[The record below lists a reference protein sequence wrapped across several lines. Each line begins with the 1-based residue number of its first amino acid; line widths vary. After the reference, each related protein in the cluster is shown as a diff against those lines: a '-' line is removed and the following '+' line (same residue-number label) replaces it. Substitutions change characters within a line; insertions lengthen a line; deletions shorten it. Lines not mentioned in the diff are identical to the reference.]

1 MTNVVQVA
9 IPVSIDEQNPW
20 PGLGSFDEAAERFFN
35 GRRNES
41 AELRRMVLNAPL
53 TVLFGASGLGKTS
66 LVKAGLFPRL
76 RKEHYLPVYVRLD
89 LRDRSA
95 PLIDQAKLVLQ
106 AECEARR
113 VDSPAMRDDESLWCY
128 LHRAGLELW
137 SEHNQLLTPVFVFDQ
152 FEEVFTLGA
161 ENPAAV
167 AQLRIDLADLIE
179 NRLPTALAGM
189 IGSNEVESNEAAA
202 ETLSLDNQDYK
213 VLLSFRE
220 DFLPAAEGW
229 KRELPSILRNRLRL
243 LPMSAARA
251 FEAVH
256 KTAPHLVSEELAR
269 KIVDFVA
276 GAHEN
281 QTGKV
286 ISAVSEVADASVEP
300 ALLSLVC
307 SGLNEKRKAQ
317 GKAEFDAELL
327 AGSGQS
333 IISDYYAKSVGDLPE
348 RAQRFIEN
356 ELITERGFR
365 KHCDIDDARS
375 VHGVT
380 DRELRLLVD
389 RRVLRLEPQRGTEQV
404 ELTHDLLTPVVRE
417 HRERQR
423 ERVKVRRQRAR
434 MLVFGTVGAVLAAL
448 VVVFAVLYRSAAQ
461 EKREAQS
468 ARVSAQQA
476 EKLAYEKS
484 EQATKSEKVA
494 LQEKE
499 RAEKNFRDA
508 QQALAAATVE
518 KHRAEEAS
526 KRAAS
531 SEQKLR
537 FESLRMRER
546 IMQDLEKEVDLSSN
560 LASLSPVEGA
570 YLWHWYKGRA
580 LLEQGKLP
588 LALEEA
594 EIAVSEAPDSSITR
608 SIRGYWYVLDS
619 KPAKALG
626 DLEYVEK
633 KIDPHSSLNQ
643 VELTIAFALLGKT
656 AEARQA
662 IDKAIDYFSYGYS
675 TGAQELNVSPD
686 ITSATGRTRL
696 YAGPDAMRVALYY
709 ERALLSSYFGTAD
722 FAAELARADEL
733 ARRIMP
739 SNRED
744 GYLLAFNWAYWQET
758 KKEAGQP
765 EDYGAKAGQA
775 ALWERVGLLDW
786 AACYYQSFDEQ
797 HRRLHDRRYDQ
808 LAKWAKQRL
817 AVLGQGAPDL
827 CGRLRSMPSN
837 PRLLSVMAQQKMYQE
852 NYEEAQGILSQA
864 IEKQPDNIDLLLLRA
879 EMHWKIASTAF
890 QKLSTVKNDSKEA
903 QQLKANRTQA
913 FKDLLQDSETIIKLD
928 PNTADAYFW
937 RGVAHF
943 LLRKPEE
950 PFEQVLN
957 DCRTALK
964 LSVTH
969 KDALDVLIYLL
980 GSDERTRREALR
992 YAEDYDRLYP
1002 GPFDFGFAREAKL
1015 HNQLKEYSAA
1025 LGAIEHAIAI
1035 DGADLNNY
1043 DLRAESERGLGLDAN
1058 QVSRRLGEG
1067 YLHAADILKQR
1078 GKIEEANTAY
1088 EKAWKILGATQASS
1102 SQAEMRCNSGATVCE
1117 KIEVVHSS
1125 GAPVV
1130 SVIKE
1135 LQPGEG
1141 NVRIVKIERGSEDGL
1156 LPGVQGEITASD
1168 GKNRLGRAEVLSVD
1182 LHSAMV
1188 EISTDKL
1195 FNEGLTMQGDI
1206 VRLYAPAP
1214 R

>member
-281 QTGKV
+281 QTGKG

-423 ERVKVRRQRAR
+423 ERVKVRRQRVR
-434 MLVFGTVGAVLAAL
+434 MAVFGTVGAVLAAL

-461 EKREAQS
+461 ERREAQS
-468 ARVSAQQA
+468 ARESALQA
-476 EKLAYEKS
+476 SNLAYAKS
-484 EQATKSEKVA
+484 AEATESEKVA

-508 QQALAAATVE
+508 QQALAASKEASQ
-518 KHRAEEAS
+518 RAE
-526 KRAAS
+526 S

-537 FESLRMRER
+537 LETVRMRER
-546 IMQDLEKEVDLSSN
+546 IMQDLQKEVDLSSN

-570 YLWHWYKGRA
+570 YLWHAYKGQA
-580 LLEQGKLP
+580 LLEQGNLP

-594 EIAVSEAPDSSITR
+594 EIVVREAPESSIART
-608 SIRGYWYVLDS
+608 IRGYWYLLDS

-626 DLEYVEK
+626 DFEYVEK
-633 KIDPHSSLNQ
+633 KIDPHSSLNH
-643 VELTIAFALLGKT
+643 VDLTIAFALLERT

-662 IDKAIDYFSYGYS
+662 IDKAIDYFSYGYN

-686 ITSATGRTRL
+686 ITLATGRTRL
-696 YAGPDAMRVALYY
+696 YAGPDAMRIALYY
-709 ERALLSSYFGTAD
+709 LRALLSSYFGTSD
-722 FAAELARADEL
+722 FAAELARADEV
-733 ARRIMP
+733 ARGIMP
-739 SNRED
+739 STRED
-744 GYLLAFNWAYWQET
+744 SYLIAFNWAYQQET
-758 KKEAGQP
+758 KKEKGEP
-765 EDYGAKAGQA
+765 EDYGAKVGQA
-775 ALWERVGLLDW
+775 ALWERLGLPDW
-786 AACYYQSFDEQ
+786 AACYYHSFEEE

-808 LAKWAKQRL
+808 LAKWAQGRL
-817 AVLGQGAPDL
+817 AALGH
-827 CGRLRSMPSN
+827 GRPVPCHRSDKESN
-837 PRLLSVMAQQKMYQE
+837 DPRLLAVMAQQKMYQG
-852 NYEEAQGILSQA
+852 NFEEAQRILNQA
-864 IEKQPDNIDLLLLRA
+864 IKKQPDDIDLLLLRA
-879 EMHWKIASTAF
+879 RTRWNLANTAN
-890 QKLSTVKNDSKEA
+890 QKLSTMKSDSQEA
-903 QQLKANRTQA
+903 QRLKANRTQA
-913 FKDLLQDSETIIKLD
+913 YKDLLQDSETIIKLD
-928 PNTADAYFW
+928 PKTADAYFW
-937 RGVAHF
+937 QGVAHSW
-943 LLRKPEE
+943 LMTPGE
-950 PFEQVLN
+950 PFEQVL
-957 DCRTALK
+957 DVYRTALK

-969 KDALDVLIYLL
+969 QDALNSLSYLL
-980 GSDERTRREALR
+980 GRDERTRREALR
-992 YAEDYDRLYP
+992 DAEDYNRFYP
-1002 GPFDFGFAREAKL
+1002 GPFGFGFAREAKL

-1168 GKNRLGRAEVLSVD
+1168 GKNRLGRAEVLSVN

-1188 EISTDKL
+1188 EINTDKL